1 MELESELRLVWVQ
14 LELAVLAM
22 MCLRRL
28 EMATALAE
36 VLDLLRSADLSSRDL
51 MRAVRA
57 AVSLSLK
64 LRMVLV
70 CLRQSMMVIR
80 LICVQLQQAEALFAQ
95 FEVSTVGEL
104 ALAALELSLLF
115 AAMSRRSAVAPA
127 ESPERFACCQSGTS
141 VPSA

>member
-14 LELAVLAM
+14 LELVVLAT

-36 VLDLLRSADLSSRDL
+36 VLDLLKNADLSSRDL

-70 CLRQSMMVIR
+70 CLRQSMTVIR
-80 LICVQLQQAEALFAQ
+80 LICAQL
-95 FEVSTVGEL
+95 
-104 ALAALELSLLF
+104 
-115 AAMSRRSAVAPA
+115 
-127 ESPERFACCQSGTS
+127 
-141 VPSA
+141 